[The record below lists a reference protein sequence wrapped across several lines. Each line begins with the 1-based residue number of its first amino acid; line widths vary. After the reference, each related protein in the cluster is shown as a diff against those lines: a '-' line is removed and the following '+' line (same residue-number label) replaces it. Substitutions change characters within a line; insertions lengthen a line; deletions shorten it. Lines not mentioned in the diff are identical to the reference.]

1 MGCFGSRFDKRNSA
15 ADDFNTVGLQFV
27 GGAGQKDDKNPLDA
41 VCLKY
46 GDGKEVDEWL
56 KVGPLT
62 MTAEE
67 EGKKIAI
74 EAWVA
79 LCQQAK
85 YLDGEFGGSDKV

>member
-15 ADDFNTVGLQFV
+15 SNDFNTVGIQFV
-27 GGAGQKDDKNPLDA
+27 GGEGQEDDKCPLDS
-41 VCLKY
+41 VCLQY
-46 GDGKEVDEWL
+46 GKEAEVEDWL

-67 EGKKIAI
+67 EGKRIAL

-79 LCQQAK
+79 LCQ
-85 YLDGEFGGSDKV
+85 